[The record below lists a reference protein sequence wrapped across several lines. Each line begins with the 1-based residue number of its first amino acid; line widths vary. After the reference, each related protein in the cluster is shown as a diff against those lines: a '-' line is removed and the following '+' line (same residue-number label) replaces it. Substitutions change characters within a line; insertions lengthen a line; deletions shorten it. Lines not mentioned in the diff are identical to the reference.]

1 MSLLPTSRASSPAS
15 SLKSENHFGNE
26 RTIVCQLVFLEAVRE
41 DLSLPC
47 LPTIVPVSNSEKAVG
62 LYPSA
67 TLNKIEGANHG
78 FNAANLGSMGSMM
91 GASADYDSQ
100 VIPIVQAFLKK

>member
-1 MSLLPTSRASSPAS
+1 M
-15 SLKSENHFGNE
+15 
-26 RTIVCQLVFLEAVRE
+26 
-41 DLSLPC
+41 
-47 LPTIVPVSNSEKAVG
+47 VPISYSEKAVT

-67 TLNKIEGANHG
+67 TLNRIEGANHG

-100 VIPIVQAFLKK
+100 VLPIVRDFLLGK